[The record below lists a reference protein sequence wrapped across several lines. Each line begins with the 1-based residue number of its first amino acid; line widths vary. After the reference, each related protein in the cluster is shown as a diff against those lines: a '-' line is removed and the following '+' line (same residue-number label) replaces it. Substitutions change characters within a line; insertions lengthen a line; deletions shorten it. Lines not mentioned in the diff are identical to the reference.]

1 MKARLLAA
9 AFGLLVASAAHAVT
23 EIHFWHA
30 MDGAL
35 GDELNALAQKFNAS
49 QSEFKVVPQLKGDYD
64 TVLTELRNTALQGK
78 DRPEIV
84 QIVDVATQNAMMEK
98 RFFRPV
104 HQVMADA
111 GERLDAKAYAP
122 TVAIFYSDKGNLF
135 SLPFN
140 ISTPVVFYNKD
151 AFKNAG
157 LDFNAPLKTWYNVQ
171 EALLAVQEKQT
182 AKCGL
187 TASYPAWTMLEN
199 VLAWHNE
206 EFATRNNGYDGLN
219 ADLTFNT
226 FLAMRHWS
234 LMSSW
239 VKAQIFSYSGRRN
252 EGQQR
257 FTSGECAM
265 LVASSGSYANIARD
279 ARRLAPQHRPR
290 RALPLGRDAHAL
302 LRRLQG
308 RTRAHEHRRGQPVR
322 RERQDAGGVQGRGQV
337 PRLPVPTGSTGR
349 MEREDRLPAAQPR
362 GRRGEAQERL
372 LRKQS
377 RRRHRARAGDRQ
389 DAHSRVAC
397 ARRAPRQLPDHPRD
411 HRRGARAGLEQQ
423 EAAQGRARRCGQARQ
438 RAAAPLRAHAQA
450 VTRGGAA
457 PRAPRRD

>member
-279 ARRLAPQHRPR
+279 ARFRWGVMPMPYYDDFKGAPAHTSTGGASLFVVNGKTPAEYKGVAKFLAFLSRPEVQ
-290 RALPLGRDAHAL
+290 AEWSAKTGYLPLSRAAVEVKRKNGFYESNPGADIALEQVIGKTPIPASHARGVRLGNYQIIRAIIDEELELVWSNKKPPKAGLDDAVKRGNEQ
-302 LRRLQG
+302 LRRF
-308 RTRAHEHRRGQPVR
+308 
-322 RERQDAGGVQGRGQV
+322 ER
-337 PRLPVPTGSTGR
+337 
-349 MEREDRLPAAQPR
+349 MH
-362 GRRGEAQERL
+362 
-372 LRKQS
+372 KQ
-377 RRRHRARAGDRQ
+377 
-389 DAHSRVAC
+389 
-397 ARRAPRQLPDHPRD
+397 
-411 HRRGARAGLEQQ
+411 
-423 EAAQGRARRCGQARQ
+423 
-438 RAAAPLRAHAQA
+438 
-450 VTRGGAA
+450 
-457 PRAPRRD
+457 

>member
-1 MKARLLAA
+1 MTSRLLAA
-9 AFGLLVASAAHAVT
+9 AFGLLVSSAAYAVT

-35 GDELNALAQKFNAS
+35 GDELNVLAQKFNAS
-49 QSEFKVVPQLKGDYD
+49 QPEFKVVPQLKGDYD

-104 HQVMADA
+104 HQVMAEA
-111 GERLDAKAYAP
+111 GERLEAKAYAP
-122 TVAIFYSDKGNLF
+122 AVAIFYSDPKGNLV

-140 ISTPVVFYNKD
+140 VATPVLYFNKD
-151 AFKNAG
+151 AFKDAG

-187 TASYPAWTMLEN
+187 TASYPSWTMLEN

-252 EGQQR
+252 EAQQR

-265 LVASSGSYANIARD
+265 LVASSGAYANIARD
-279 ARRLAPQHRPR
+279 ARFRWGVMPMPYYDDFKGAPAHTSTGGASLFVVNGKTPAEYKGVAKFLAFLARPEVQ
-290 RALPLGRDAHAL
+290 AEWSAKTGYLPLSRAAVDLTRKNGYFDSNPGADIALDQVIGRTPIPASHARGVRLGNYQVIRAIIDEELELVWSNKKPPKAGLDDAVKRGNEQ
-302 LRRLQG
+302 LRRF
-308 RTRAHEHRRGQPVR
+308 
-322 RERQDAGGVQGRGQV
+322 ER
-337 PRLPVPTGSTGR
+337 
-349 MEREDRLPAAQPR
+349 MH
-362 GRRGEAQERL
+362 
-372 LRKQS
+372 KQ
-377 RRRHRARAGDRQ
+377 
-389 DAHSRVAC
+389 
-397 ARRAPRQLPDHPRD
+397 
-411 HRRGARAGLEQQ
+411 
-423 EAAQGRARRCGQARQ
+423 
-438 RAAAPLRAHAQA
+438 
-450 VTRGGAA
+450 
-457 PRAPRRD
+457 

>member
-9 AFGLLVASAAHAVT
+9 AFGLLVSSTAYAVT
-23 EIHFWHA
+23 ELRFWHA

-35 GDELNALAQKFNAS
+35 GEQLDALVQQFNAS
-49 QSEFKVVPQLKGDYD
+49 QPDFRVVPQLKGDYD
-64 TVLTELRNTALQGK
+64 TVLTELRNTSLQGK
-78 DRPEIV
+78 ERPAIV
-84 QIVDVATQNAMMEK
+84 QIVDVATLNAMMEK

-111 GERLDAKAYAP
+111 GERLEAATYAP
-122 TVAIFYSDKGNLF
+122 VVAIHYADKGRLF

-140 ISTPVVFYNKD
+140 VTTPVVYYNKE

-182 AKCGL
+182 AQCGL
-187 TASYPAWTMLEN
+187 TASYPSWTMLEN

-252 EGQQR
+252 EAQQR

-265 LVASSGSYANIARD
+265 LVASSGAYANISRD
-279 ARRLAPQHRPR
+279 ARFRWGVMPMPYYDDFKGAPAHTSTGGASLFVLNGKSAAEYKGVAKFFAFLSRPEVQ
-290 RALPLGRDAHAL
+290 AEWSAKTGYLPLSRAAIDLKKKTGFYESNPGAEIALDQVIGRTPIPASHARGVRLGNYQMIRAIIDEELELVWSNRKPPKAGLDDAVKRGNEQ
-302 LRRLQG
+302 LRRF
-308 RTRAHEHRRGQPVR
+308 
-322 RERQDAGGVQGRGQV
+322 ER
-337 PRLPVPTGSTGR
+337 
-349 MEREDRLPAAQPR
+349 MH
-362 GRRGEAQERL
+362 
-372 LRKQS
+372 KQ
-377 RRRHRARAGDRQ
+377 
-389 DAHSRVAC
+389 
-397 ARRAPRQLPDHPRD
+397 
-411 HRRGARAGLEQQ
+411 
-423 EAAQGRARRCGQARQ
+423 
-438 RAAAPLRAHAQA
+438 
-450 VTRGGAA
+450 
-457 PRAPRRD
+457 